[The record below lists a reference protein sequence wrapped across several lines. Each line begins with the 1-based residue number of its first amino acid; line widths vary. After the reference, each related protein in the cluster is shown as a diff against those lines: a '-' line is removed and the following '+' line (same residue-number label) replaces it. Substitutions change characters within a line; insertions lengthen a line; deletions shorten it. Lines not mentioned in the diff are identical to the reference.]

1 MNEINER
8 KILLDEYNSQF
19 SFDENKSNLK
29 ISFERVAFI
38 FFVFFIIAVIF
49 SSKVILLSLENNPEI
64 KKISKKENFRSSI
77 IDKEGNILAKTVP
90 VINVGVNPNLVIDKE
105 KLLISLKLIFPK
117 KNFKKQIYG
126 KKFFYVQKKISQ
138 EKLEKILLL
147 GDKSFIQEDNIARI
161 YPNGKLFS
169 HILGQ
174 IDDSNYGV
182 SGLEKTFDY
191 ELTTSRNPLKLTV
204 DTDIQYLIRE
214 ELLKS
219 IDIFNNVGSAA
230 ILMDIHTGEILS
242 MISLPDFDLNK
253 RRKIDDVNFINRAT
267 KGVYEFGS
275 VFKTFTIAAGINYG
289 VIKPETEFKGLKKKI
304 SCAGNPISEY
314 DNKIPS
320 DLTAEEILIRSGN
333 IGSARIAEK
342 IGIENYD
349 KFLQTIGIL
358 ANINFDIEEVGE
370 TQIGRW
376 GKCKLLTVGF
386 GHGIATTLL
395 QLTKGY
401 SIVSNGGFEIYP
413 TLVKKDNYKKGNRI
427 LNKEVSRNLN
437 PILRKIVSTEE
448 GTAGFANVKGYEIG
462 GKTGTADI
470 AAKGGYSKKKI
481 NTFASVFPT
490 SKPKFVLVVM
500 LDEPKA
506 NKEFVYSY
514 RDGRTPYKGN
524 WRNTAGWTTVW
535 ITGQIIEKIGP
546 ILATKY

>member
-1 MNEINER
+1 MNNIKD
-8 KILLDEYNSQF
+8 KIVQDQHNSEF
-19 SFDENKSNLK
+19 SYSENKSNLI
-29 ISFERVAFI
+29 ISFERIAFI
-38 FFVFFIIAVIF
+38 FFLFFIIAIIFSLKVIF
-49 SSKVILLSLENNPEI
+49 LSLEN
-64 KKISKKENFRSSI
+64 KVVTSKVSKKENFRSSI
-77 IDKEGNILAKTVP
+77 VDKKGNILAKTVT
-90 VINVGVNPNLVIDKE
+90 VVNIGINPNLVIDKE
-105 KLLISLKLIFPK
+105 KLLITLKLLFPK
-117 KNFKKQIYG
+117 KNFKEKMYG
-126 KKFFYVQKKISQ
+126 KKFFYVKKKISQ

-147 GDKSFIQEDNIARI
+147 GDKSFIQEEKIARI
-161 YPNGKLFS
+161 YPNGELFS

-174 IDDSNYGV
+174 IDDNNNGI

-191 ELTTSRNPLKLTV
+191 ELTTSRDPLILTL
-204 DTDIQYLIRE
+204 DTDLQYLIRE

-219 IDIFNNVGSAA
+219 KDIFQNIGSAA
-230 ILMDIHTGEILS
+230 ILMDINNGDILS

-253 RRKIDDVNFINRAT
+253 REKISDLKYINRAT

-275 VFKTFTIAAGINYG
+275 VFKTFTIAAGINYD
-289 VIKPETEFKGLKKKI
+289 VIKPETEFKELKKRI
-304 SCAGNPISEY
+304 VCANNPISEY
-314 DNKIPS
+314 DDKIPS

-342 IGIENYD
+342 IGIDNYD

-358 ANINFDIEEVGE
+358 TNISFDIDEVGE
-370 TQIGRW
+370 TQMGRW

-401 SIVSNGGFEIYP
+401 SIISNGGFDVSP
-413 TLVKKDNYKKGNRI
+413 TLIKKKNYEKTKRI
-427 LNKEVSRNLN
+427 ISEEVSKKIN
-437 PILRKIVSTEE
+437 PILRKIVSTED
-448 GTAGFANVKGYEIG
+448 GTAGFANVKGYDIG

-470 AAKGGYSKKKI
+470 ASAGGYSKKKI

-490 SKPKFVLVVM
+490 SNPKFVLVVM

-506 NKEFVYSY
+506 NKELVYHY
-514 RDGRTPYKGN
+514 RDGRNPYKGN

>member
-1 MNEINER
+1 MNNIKD
-8 KILLDEYNSQF
+8 KIVQDQYNSEF
-19 SFDENKSNLK
+19 SYSENKSNLI
-29 ISFERVAFI
+29 ISFERIAFI
-38 FFVFFIIAVIF
+38 FFLFFIIAIIFSLKVIF
-49 SSKVILLSLENNPEI
+49 LSLEN
-64 KKISKKENFRSSI
+64 KVVTSKVSKKENFRSSI
-77 IDKEGNILAKTVP
+77 VDKKGNILAKTVT
-90 VINVGVNPNLVIDKE
+90 VVNIGINPNLVIDKE
-105 KLLISLKLIFPK
+105 KLLITLKLLFPK
-117 KNFKKQIYG
+117 KNFKEKMYG
-126 KKFFYVQKKISQ
+126 KKFFYVKKKISQ

-147 GDKSFIQEDNIARI
+147 GDKSFIQEEKIARI
-161 YPNGKLFS
+161 YPNGELFS

-174 IDDSNYGV
+174 IDDNNNGI

-191 ELTTSRNPLKLTV
+191 ELTTSRDPLILTL
-204 DTDIQYLIRE
+204 DTDLQYLIRE

-219 IDIFNNVGSAA
+219 KDIFQNIGSAA
-230 ILMDIHTGEILS
+230 ILMDINNGDILS

-253 RRKIDDVNFINRAT
+253 REKISDLKYINRAT

-275 VFKTFTIAAGINYG
+275 VFKTFTIAAGINYD
-289 VIKPETEFKGLKKKI
+289 VIKPETEFKELKKKI
-304 SCAGNPISEY
+304 VCANNPISEY
-314 DNKIPS
+314 DDKIPS

-342 IGIENYD
+342 IGIDNYD

-358 ANINFDIEEVGE
+358 TNISFDIDEVGE
-370 TQIGRW
+370 TQMGRW

-401 SIVSNGGFEIYP
+401 SIISNGGFDVSP
-413 TLVKKDNYKKGNRI
+413 TLIKKKNYEKTKRI
-427 LNKEVSRNLN
+427 ISEEVSKKIN
-437 PILRKIVSTEE
+437 PILRKIVSTKD
-448 GTAGFANVKGYEIG
+448 GTAGFANVKGYDIG

-470 AAKGGYSKKKI
+470 ASAGGYSKKKI

-490 SKPKFVLVVM
+490 SNPKFVLVVM

-506 NKEFVYSY
+506 NKEFVYHY
-514 RDGRTPYKGN
+514 RDGRNPYKGN